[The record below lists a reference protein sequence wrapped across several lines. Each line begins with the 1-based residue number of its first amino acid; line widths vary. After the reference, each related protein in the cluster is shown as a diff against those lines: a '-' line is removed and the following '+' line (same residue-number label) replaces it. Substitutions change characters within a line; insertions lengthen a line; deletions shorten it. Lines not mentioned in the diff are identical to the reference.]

1 MGILY
6 DTVINV
12 FKKITKLSRPYFY
25 LEENQIKFK
34 IDSDTFYDYPID
46 NIEIKTRHDSYVL
59 DAYTLSNDDIYVEY
73 IHTDTDVSWN
83 GLAIGYFI
91 NLLKT
96 NLKIKEMELLEKKE
110 FSHYEFLT
118 YKIDDSYILNIIYI
132 YEVNKE
138 IFIVDKKSNLYTELL
153 KNFEKS
159 YTYKYS
165 KNKTKLNFNISLVRN
180 NAIFNYFSLSSQG

>member
-6 DTVINV
+6 DTVKNV

-34 IDSDTFYDYPID
+34 IDSDVFYDYPID

-59 DAYTLSNDDIYVEY
+59 DAYTLSNDDIHLEY

-91 NLLKT
+91 NLLKS

-110 FSHYEFLT
+110 FPHYEFLT
-118 YKIDDSYILNIIYI
+118 YKIDNSYILNIIYI

-138 IFIVDKKSNLYTELL
+138 IFIVDKKSNLYTDLL

-159 YTYKYS
+159 YTYNYS

-180 NAIFNYFSLSSQG
+180 NAIFNYFSLTSQG